1 MQSITDNGRERNS
14 LIARKI
20 IKTLATL
27 TARVFF
33 LASIISVIQLEIME
47 ERKYLQTWKKYIPV
61 IRLHLKKSVA
71 EEQQFK
77 LNITD
82 FESAGERGK
91 SGYTF
96 NLQME
101 NGKVKNNISGSA
113 VARDLFE
120 SLKNDDLIKAF
131 LQDKSVKISVGKS
144 FMLTIK
150 TVHISSYKEEE
161 TEV

>member
-1 MQSITDNGRERNS
+1 
-14 LIARKI
+14 
-20 IKTLATL
+20 
-27 TARVFF
+27 
-33 LASIISVIQLEIME
+33 ME

-61 IRLHLKKSVA
+61 IRLYLKKSIT
-71 EEQQFK
+71 EDQQFK

-82 FESAGERGK
+82 FESAGDKGR

-101 NGKVKNNISGSA
+101 NGKVTNNISGSA

-120 SLKNDDLIKAF
+120 LLKADEVIKAF
-131 LQDKSVKISVGKS
+131 LQEKSVKISVGKS

-150 TVHISSYKEEE
+150 SGHVSKFK
-161 TEV
+161 

>member
-1 MQSITDNGRERNS
+1 
-14 LIARKI
+14 
-20 IKTLATL
+20 
-27 TARVFF
+27 
-33 LASIISVIQLEIME
+33 ME

-61 IRLHLKKSVA
+61 IRLYLKKSVT
-71 EEQQFK
+71 EDQQFK

-82 FESAGERGK
+82 FESAGDRGK

-101 NGKVKNNISGSA
+101 NGKVINNISGSA

-120 SLKNDDLIKAF
+120 LLKADEVIKAF
-131 LQDKSVKISVGKS
+131 LQEKSVKISVGKS

-150 TVHISSYKEEE
+150 SSPVSIYK
-161 TEV
+161 

>member
-1 MQSITDNGRERNS
+1 
-14 LIARKI
+14 
-20 IKTLATL
+20 
-27 TARVFF
+27 
-33 LASIISVIQLEIME
+33 ME

-61 IRLHLKKSVA
+61 IRLYLKKSVT
-71 EEQQFK
+71 EDQQFK

-82 FESAGERGK
+82 FESAGDRGK

-101 NGKVKNNISGSA
+101 NGKMTNNISGSA

-120 SLKNDDLIKAF
+120 LLKADEVIKAF

-150 TVHISSYKEEE
+150 SSHVSVYK
-161 TEV
+161 

>member
-1 MQSITDNGRERNS
+1 
-14 LIARKI
+14 
-20 IKTLATL
+20 
-27 TARVFF
+27 
-33 LASIISVIQLEIME
+33 ME

-61 IRLHLKKSVA
+61 IRLYLKKSVS
-71 EEQQFK
+71 EDQQFK

-82 FESAGERGK
+82 FESAGDRGK

-101 NGKVKNNISGSA
+101 NGKVINNISGSA

-120 SLKNDDLIKAF
+120 LLKADEVIKAF

-144 FMLTIK
+144 FVLTIK
-150 TVHISSYKEEE
+150 SSPISVYK
-161 TEV
+161 